1 MRYFPLFVDMKG
13 QSVLVVGGGEAAA
26 QKVRLIAKT
35 PAAITV
41 LTDNPIPELVAL
53 AKDGRIILHKRSF
66 ETDDVEG
73 QRLVYAATGNTKT
86 DIHVAETATV
96 RGIAVNVVDVQEH
109 CSFLTPSIVDRA
121 PLTIAIGTEGT
132 APVLARRIRR
142 QIEALLPN
150 RIGNL
155 AARAGRLRA
164 RIAIEIHDG
173 QIRRRLWERLLS
185 GPFASSVLAND
196 NDAADAHLNVE
207 MENIRWEHSAPGR
220 VALVGAGPGDPDL
233 LTLKALQALEQ
244 ADVLVVDRLVS
255 PEILDRARR
264 DAKRIYVG
272 KTPGEQS
279 VRQQDIN
286 RILVREA
293 AKGQFVV
300 RLKGG
305 DPLIF
310 ARATEEMVAVSRA
323 GIPLE
328 IIPGITAAQGAAA
341 SLQLPLTER
350 LRGRA
355 VSLLTGAT
363 ADDQLDHD
371 WNALAQ
377 GADTFA
383 IYMGVRTAG
392 KIRQSLLTAGMSPQ
406 TPVVIAENATRGD
419 QRGLATSLGALTDTI
434 RVKGITGPAILFF
447 RADWERSGLTPPAFV
462 EHALPRR
469 PVQTI
474 SHSPTQLELRAG

>member
-41 LTDNPIPELVAL
+41 LADTPAPELISL
-53 AKDGRIILHKRSF
+53 AEEGRLTLHRRAF
-66 ETDDVEG
+66 EARDIEG
-73 QRLVYAATGNTKT
+73 HRLVYAATGDT
-86 DIHVAETATV
+86 DADVHVAETATAHN
-96 RGIAVNVVDVQEH
+96 IPVNVVDVQEH
-109 CSFLTPSIVDRA
+109 CSFLTPSIVDRT

-142 QIEALLPN
+142 RIEALLPN
-150 RIGNL
+150 RIGDL
-155 AARAGRLRA
+155 AIRAGQLRA
-164 RIAIEIHDG
+164 RIAIEIQDG
-173 QIRRRLWERLLS
+173 RLRRRLWERLLS

-196 NDAADAHLNVE
+196 DDAADTHLDVE
-207 MENIRWEHSAPGR
+207 MENIRWEHSASGR

-272 KTPGEQS
+272 KTPGKPS
-279 VRQQDIN
+279 PRQEDIN
-286 RILVREA
+286 RILIREA

-328 IIPGITAAQGAAA
+328 IVPGITAAQGAAA

-350 LRGRA
+350 QRGRA
-355 VSLLTGAT
+355 ISLLTGTAT
-363 ADDQLDHD
+363 DDQLDHD
-371 WNALAQ
+371 WHALAR
-377 GADTFA
+377 GEDTFA
-383 IYMGVRTAG
+383 VYMGVRTAG
-392 KIRQSLLTAGMSPQ
+392 NIRQSLLAAGMSPE
-406 TPVVIAENATRGD
+406 THIVIAENATRAD
-419 QRGLATSLGALTDTI
+419 QRVLATSLGALADTI
-434 RVKGITGPAILFF
+434 SAKEISGPAILFF
-447 RADWERSGLTPPAFV
+447 RADWGRSGLKAPAFV
-462 EHALPRR
+462 EHAADKRDPHT
-469 PVQTI
+469 P
-474 SHSPTQLELRAG
+474 HYSPSNIELRAG